1 MIITKELI
9 SGTELEALQ
18 DKAVEWLST
27 NVGPTKSNDFESGYR
42 NIRRA
47 QVALAYRL
55 ARGGDWKYLN
65 TIVGVNKTIG
75 EGWKVLMA
83 ETEGLVQEITIIIDD
98 PTLAVQFKLAVM

>member
-1 MIITKELI
+1 
-9 SGTELEALQ
+9 
-18 DKAVEWLST
+18 
-27 NVGPTKSNDFESGYR
+27 
-42 NIRRA
+42 
-47 QVALAYRL
+47 LAYRL

>member
-1 MIITKELI
+1 MIITEEFI
-9 SGTELEALQ
+9 STTDMANLK
-18 DKAVEWLST
+18 DKAVEWLNA
-27 NVGPTKSNDFESGYR
+27 NVGPTKSNDFESGCR